1 MWKKK
6 LLLAVLCFLL
16 AAGCVPQLSVTEVS
30 AASTKNYTGW
40 KTKKSGK
47 KYYYKN
53 GKKLTGFRKIKNNY
67 YYFDSN
73 GVMQTGWHRV
83 KGGFRYF
90 AKITGRMRKDR
101 TVGGREIDSDGIW
114 TPTVV
119 LDPGHSSVVESGSE
133 PLGPGSSQLKAK
145 DTYGTQGVATGVPE
159 YQLTL
164 QVGLKLKKLLENRGY
179 NVVMTR
185 TDSSKPLS
193 CIQRTQ
199 IANNAD
205 ADAYIR
211 IHANSI
217 NNSSSNGA
225 MTICTTS
232 SNPWAP
238 AGLYA
243 KSKALSEAVLN
254 SFVESTGCRK
264 ERVWETD
271 SMTGNNWS
279 KVPVTII
286 EMGYMSNPS
295 EDARMQTSSYQ
306 RLMVKGIANGLDAFF
321 EG

>member
-6 LLLAVLCFLL
+6 TLLILLCLLLT
-16 AAGCVPQLSVTEVS
+16 AGCMPQISLNEVS
-30 AASTKNYTGW
+30 AASTRNYTGW
-40 KTKKSGK
+40 KTKSGK
-47 KYYYKN
+47 KYYYSK
-53 GKKLTGFRKIKNNY
+53 GKKLTGFHKIKKYY

-90 AKITGRMRKDR
+90 AKVSGRMRKNR
-101 TVGGREIDSDGIW
+101 TVNGRKINSHGIW

-133 PLGPGSSQLKAK
+133 PLGPGSSQMKSK
-145 DTYGTQGVATGVPE
+145 DTYGTSGVATGVPE
-159 YQLTL
+159 YRLTL
-164 QVGLKLKKLLENRGY
+164 QVGLKLKKLLEGRGY
-179 NVVMTR
+179 KVVMTR

-193 CIQRTQ
+193 CVQRTQ
-199 IANNAD
+199 IANNAK

-211 IHANSI
+211 IHANGVD
-217 NNSSSNGA
+217 SSSVTGA
-225 MTICTTS
+225 MTICTTP

-238 AGLYA
+238 AGLYK
-243 KSKALSEAVLN
+243 KSRALSESVLN
-254 SFVESTGCRK
+254 SFVKATGCRR
-264 ERVWETD
+264 EYVWETD

-279 KVPVTII
+279 TVPVTII

-295 EDARMQTSSYQ
+295 EDSLMQTSSYQ
-306 RLMVKGIANGLDAFF
+306 YKMVKGIANGIDAFL